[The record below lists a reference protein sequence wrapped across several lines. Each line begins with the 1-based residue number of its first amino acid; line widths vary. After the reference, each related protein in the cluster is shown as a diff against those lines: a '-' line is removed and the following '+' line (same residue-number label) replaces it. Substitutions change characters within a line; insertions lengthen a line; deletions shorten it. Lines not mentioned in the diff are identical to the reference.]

1 MDIDA
6 IGTFNVTKVVFDQ
19 FMKVCSH
26 LVSDYL
32 YIAMAAV
39 VLFRFC
45 KLSPHTVQS
54 LYNTSLLTRF

>member
-32 YIAMAAV
+32 YIAIAAV
-39 VLFRFC
+39 VLF
-45 KLSPHTVQS
+45 
-54 LYNTSLLTRF
+54 